1 MFLMGA
7 KELEVEGRDDT
18 IAKSDS
24 EGDVQSETTLTTMT
38 TEGDTSEAGNVETTN
53 NPHTDG
59 DTISN
64 TIPTGGDTSEKSA
77 VDDESGSEDE
87 NESRK
92 IERCF
97 RGLQQIEI
105 ERLVEPSEMYRV
117 RPINEERVKMTRLF
131 IEKKQTSLT
140 SYLTVLEQHG
150 DDGTKYV
157 VVDGNHRLRAVQYIR
172 DHKGKVERF
181 KTLPVVCT
189 PSLACSGA
197 ELESHQEQGSFGCLQ
212 DD

>member
-1 MFLMGA
+1 MGA
-7 KELEVEGRDDT
+7 KELEVEDRDDT

-24 EGDVQSETTLTTMT
+24 EGDVQAETTLTTMT
-38 TEGDTSEAGNVETTN
+38 TEGDMCTSEAGSVETTN
-53 NPHTDG
+53 DPHTDG

-64 TIPTGGDTSEKSA
+64 TMPTGGDTSEKSA
-77 VDDESGSEDE
+77 IDDESGSEDE

-97 RGLQQIEI
+97 RGIQQIEI

-117 RPINEERVKMTRLF
+117 RPINEERVKMTKLF

-172 DHKGKVERF
+172 DYEGRWSVSK
-181 KTLPVVCT
+181 LSPVVCT
-189 PSLACSGA
+189 ASFACSGA
-197 ELESHQEQGSFGCLQ
+197 ELESHQEQGSFGCL
-212 DD
+212 